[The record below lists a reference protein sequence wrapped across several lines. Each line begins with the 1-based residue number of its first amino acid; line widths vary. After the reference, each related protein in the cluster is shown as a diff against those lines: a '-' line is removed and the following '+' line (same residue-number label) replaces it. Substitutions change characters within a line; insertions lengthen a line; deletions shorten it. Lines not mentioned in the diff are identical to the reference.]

1 MAGPAVPWDP
11 CRTVTMERAAL
22 GTARPCPQHHVW
34 YGTGHSTSP
43 HGRIPVAQCVPKR
56 GTSLPLCFSSCFSNK
71 NKGSSH
77 SLTLAPSALVARPSN
92 LPRYPRD
99 PQPQGRRAG
108 GVPMSLARHPAG
120 RGRAGP
126 PRGSGQPASHEP
138 GRAATAA
145 EQTPFVWDRVVGA
158 SGSEASEP
166 ALPPSPRRDPRLG
179 KGPCRAGPGRAGGSG
194 HGRTER
200 AVGLRQPA
208 SSPGIR
214 AGCGMQGERSLPP
227 CPPRRPR
234 PGPGGPTGA
243 MPAPLSPTAGPPGR
257 AGEPVGPA
265 GQERAGA
272 GGKQRQPRAQAQSSA
287 LALAR
292 GEQRGAARSP
302 QPRTGCNECSVLSPH
317 WVQ

>member
-179 KGPCRAGPGRAGGSG
+179 KGPCRAGPGRAGGSAARQHRTG
-194 HGRTER
+194 RGVTSAREQPRNPGWLWDAGRAIAAPLPTTAPPTRPRRTHGRDASPAQPHGGTP
-200 AVGLRQPA
+200 RQGWGA
-208 SSPGIR
+208 GGAGWAGTCRGRREAEAAAGAGAELGPG
-214 AGCGMQGERSLPP
+214 
-227 CPPRRPR
+227 
-234 PGPGGPTGA
+234 PGPGGA
-243 MPAPLSPTAGPPGR
+243 
-257 AGEPVGPA
+257 
-265 GQERAGA
+265 
-272 GGKQRQPRAQAQSSA
+272 
-287 LALAR
+287 AR
-292 GEQRGAARSP
+292 GSTKPPA
-302 QPRTGCNECSVLSPH
+302 PH